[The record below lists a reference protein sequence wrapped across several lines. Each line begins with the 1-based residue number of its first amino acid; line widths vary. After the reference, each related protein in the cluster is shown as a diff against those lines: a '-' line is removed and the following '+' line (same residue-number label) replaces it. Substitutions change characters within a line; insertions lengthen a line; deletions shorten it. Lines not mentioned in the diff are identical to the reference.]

1 MTQKAKLLCP
11 LDFSHGSEFAL
22 FYANKLAE
30 TIDAEVHCVHVID
43 PTPYGTLMEGA
54 YVSSGSV
61 QASIDRIEEHVKE
74 EFNKTLD
81 KYELLH
87 LEAQGHFLH
96 GDPAQEVIKLADEL
110 EVEYIVM
117 ATHGR
122 TGFDNWV
129 FGSTC
134 EKIVRLSHVPI
145 ITLKH
150 PTDECSV
157 KDVHVA
163 FDRILCPLDFSDFS
177 KKALGPATDLCR
189 RFGATLVLAH
199 AVDNRLEYPL
209 LEPGLG
215 MQSMDHFETDANKYL
230 DEIASGIEGITVE
243 TLVESGNP
251 YKVLVDIMDNDAIDF
266 VVMTTHGYRG
276 LTHLLLGS
284 NAERLVKLAPC
295 PVLTIHPDKD
305 VKKVG

>member
-43 PTPYGTLMEGA
+43 PTPYGTLMEGV

-61 QASIDRIEEHVKE
+61 QASMERIEEHVKK
-74 EFNKTLD
+74 EFNKTLN
-81 KYELLH
+81 KYSLLH
-87 LEAQGHFLH
+87 LEAQGHFIH

-110 EVEYIVM
+110 GVDYIVM
-117 ATHGR
+117 STHGR

-150 PTDECSV
+150 PKEDHNIEEVEVS
-157 KDVHVA
+157 
-163 FDRILCPLDFSDFS
+163 FNRILCPLDFSDFS
-177 KKALGPATDLCR
+177 KKGIEPAVDLCK
-189 RFGATLVLAH
+189 RFDATLVLAH
-199 AVDNRLEYPL
+199 AIDNRLEYPL

-215 MQSMDHFETDANKYL
+215 IQSMDHFETDANKYL
-230 DEIASGIEGITVE
+230 QEIADSIEGVKVE
-243 TLVESGNP
+243 TIVESGNP
-251 YKVLVDIMDNDAIDF
+251 YKVLVDIMNNESIDF

-295 PVLTIHPDKD
+295 PVLTVHPDKD
-305 VKKVG
+305 TKRVK

>member
-11 LDFSHGSEFAL
+11 IDFSHGSEFAL
-22 FYANKLAE
+22 FYANKLAS

-43 PTPYGTLMEGA
+43 PTPYGTIMEGA

-61 QASIDRIEEHVKE
+61 QASIDRIEEHVKK
-74 EFNKTLD
+74 EFTKTLH
-81 KYELLH
+81 KYSLLH
-87 LEAQGHFLH
+87 LEAQGHFIQ

-110 EVEYIVM
+110 AVDYIIM

-150 PTDECSV
+150 PKDEC
-157 KDVHVA
+157 KIEELDVS
-163 FDRILCPLDFSDFS
+163 FNRILCPLDFSDFS
-177 KKALGPATDLCR
+177 KKGLEPAVDLCK
-189 RFGATLVLAH
+189 RFDATLVLAH
-199 AVDNRLEYPL
+199 AIDNRLEYPL

-215 MQSMDHFETDANKYL
+215 IQTMDHFETDANKYL
-230 DEIASGIEGITVE
+230 QEIADSLEGVKVE
-243 TLVESGNP
+243 ILVESGNP
-251 YKVLVDIMDNDAIDF
+251 YKVLVNIMENESIDL

-305 VKKVG
+305 AKRVG